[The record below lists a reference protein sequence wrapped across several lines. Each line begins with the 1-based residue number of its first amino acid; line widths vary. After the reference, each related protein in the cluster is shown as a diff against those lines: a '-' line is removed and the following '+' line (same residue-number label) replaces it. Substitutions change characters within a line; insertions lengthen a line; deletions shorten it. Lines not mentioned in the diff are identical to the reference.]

1 MRHLNSKKK
10 LGLTSR
16 NHRKAMLSNMVVS
29 FIKHKKIKTTHA
41 RAKEL
46 RRFIEPLITF
56 AKKGDLHSRRQ
67 VLKKIKHKEIV
78 QTLFNEI
85 APMYANRPG
94 GYTRITKL
102 GFRDNDRASVSLI
115 EFIDYVESTDSKGIS
130 TEKKG
135 RKSKKED
142 AEVSK

>member
-1 MRHLNSKKK
+1 
-10 LGLTSR
+10 
-16 NHRKAMLSNMVVS
+16 MLSNLAAS

-67 VLKKIKHKEIV
+67 VLKKIKHKEVV

-85 APMYANRPG
+85 APIYANRPG

-115 EFIDYVESTDSKGIS
+115 EFIDYVESIDSKGTS

-135 RKSKKED
+135 RKSKKEN

>member
-1 MRHLNSKKK
+1 M
-10 LGLTSR
+10 
-16 NHRKAMLSNMVVS
+16 
-29 FIKHKKIKTTHA
+29 
-41 RAKEL
+41 
-46 RRFIEPLITF
+46 ITF

-67 VLKKIKHKEIV
+67 VLKKIKHKAVV

-85 APMYANRPG
+85 APMYADRPG

-115 EFIDYVESTDSKGIS
+115 EFTDYVESIDSTGIS

-135 RKSKKED
+135 RKSKKENT
-142 AEVSK
+142 EVSK

>member
-1 MRHLNSKKK
+1 
-10 LGLTSR
+10 
-16 NHRKAMLSNMVVS
+16 MLSNMVAS

-67 VLKKIKHKEIV
+67 VLKKIKHKEVV

-85 APMYANRPG
+85 APIYANRPG

-115 EFIDYVESTDSKGIS
+115 EFIDYVESIDSKGTS

-135 RKSKKED
+135 RKSKKEN

>member
-10 LGLTSR
+10 LGLTSKD
-16 NHRKAMLSNMVVS
+16 HRKAMLGNLAASI
-29 FIKHKKIKTTHA
+29 IKHKKIKTTHA
-41 RAKEL
+41 RAKDL
-46 RRFIEPLITF
+46 RRFIEQLITF

-67 VLKKIKHKEIV
+67 VLKKIKHKAVV

-85 APMYANRPG
+85 APMYADRPG

-115 EFIDYVESTDSKGIS
+115 EFTDYVESIDSTGIS

-135 RKSKKED
+135 RKSKKENT
-142 AEVSK
+142 EVSK